1 MGRQVRWCK
10 KKIDMSNWIKWW
22 KDKTFLAMMVIAII
36 AVVLAYVFARFVTWG
51 WVVSLVIGVVG
62 GLGIRHVV
70 VKELNELDKG
80 GNG

>member
-1 MGRQVRWCK
+1 
-10 KKIDMSNWIKWW
+10 MSNWIQWW

-70 VKELNELDKG
+70 VKKLNELDKG

>member
-1 MGRQVRWCK
+1 
-10 KKIDMSNWIKWW
+10 MSNWIKWW

-51 WVVSLVIGVVG
+51 WIVSMLLGVIG

-70 VKELNELDKG
+70 VKKLNELDKG
-80 GNG
+80 GKG

>member
-10 KKIDMSNWIKWW
+10 KKIDMSNWIQWW

-70 VKELNELDKG
+70 VKKLNELDKG

>member
-1 MGRQVRWCK
+1 
-10 KKIDMSNWIKWW
+10 MSNWIKWW

-51 WVVSLVIGVVG
+51 WVVSLVIGVIG

-70 VKELNELDKG
+70 VKKFNELDNG

>member
-1 MGRQVRWCK
+1 
-10 KKIDMSNWIKWW
+10 MSNWIQWW

-51 WVVSLVIGVVG
+51 WVVSLVIGVIG

-70 VKELNELDKG
+70 VKKLNELDKG
-80 GNG
+80 GKNE

>member
-10 KKIDMSNWIKWW
+10 KEIDMSNWIQWW

-51 WVVSLVIGVVG
+51 WIPAIAVALGGGLVIRRIV
-62 GLGIRHVV
+62 I
-70 VKELNELDKG
+70 KKLDKTVE
-80 GNG
+80 NN

>member
-1 MGRQVRWCK
+1 
-10 KKIDMSNWIKWW
+10 MSNWIKWW

-51 WVVSLVIGVVG
+51 WVVSLAIGVIG

-70 VKELNELDKG
+70 VKKLNELDKG
-80 GNG
+80 GKG

>member
-1 MGRQVRWCK
+1 
-10 KKIDMSNWIKWW
+10 MSNWIKWW

-51 WVVSLVIGVVG
+51 WVVSLVIGVIG

-70 VKELNELDKG
+70 VKKLNELDKG

>member
-1 MGRQVRWCK
+1 
-10 KKIDMSNWIKWW
+10 MSNWIKWW

-62 GLGIRHVV
+62 GLGIHHVV

>member
-1 MGRQVRWCK
+1 
-10 KKIDMSNWIKWW
+10 MSNWIQWW
-22 KDKTFLAMMVIAII
+22 KDKTFLTIMVIAII

-51 WVVSLVIGVVG
+51 WVVSLVIGVIG

-70 VKELNELDKG
+70 VKKLNELDKG

>member
-1 MGRQVRWCK
+1 
-10 KKIDMSNWIKWW
+10 MSNWIQWW

-51 WVVSLVIGVVG
+51 WVVSLVIGVIG

-70 VKELNELDKG
+70 VKKLNELDKG

>member
-1 MGRQVRWCK
+1 
-10 KKIDMSNWIKWW
+10 MSNWIKWW